1 MPTIATPIDERLIDD
16 DVVVRPTYHPSRYY
30 SRERPAIALAGRI
43 LLGAIFLISG
53 IAKFVNPEETVAYM
67 QAAGI
72 PYADTLRMI
81 AGAAEIL
88 GAVSLIVGFHARTG
102 AAGLILFLIPTT
114 IFFHGFWMMEGA
126 EAKMQMVQFLK
137 NLCIMGGLA
146 MIAAMGPGRY
156 SVDVARG
163 HRAIA

>member
-1 MPTIATPIDERLIDD
+1 MPNIATPVHERSVADD
-16 DVVVRPTYHPSRYY
+16 AVARPTYHPSRYFTH
-30 SRERPAIALAGRI
+30 ERAGVALTGR
-43 LLGAIFLISG
+43 LLLAAIFLLSG
-53 IAKFVNPEETVAYM
+53 IMKFVNPADTVAYM
-67 QAAGI
+67 QQAGI
-72 PYADTLRMI
+72 PYPDTLRMI

-114 IFFHGFWMMEGA
+114 IFFHGFWMMEGE
-126 EAKMQMVQFLK
+126 EAKMQMAHFMK

-146 MIAAMGPGRY
+146 MVAALGPGRY
-156 SVDVARG
+156 SIDVARG